1 MADTSNLSKFLN
13 DIADS
18 IRETKKSSSVILA
31 NRFDEE
37 IKSIPNA
44 VTQPIKTVTAT
55 TEKVTVVPDSNYVG
69 MASVVVTGVTSSIDE
84 NITPENIAEGVTI
97 LGVTGEAKVL
107 DTFDATATAKDM
119 AQGKTAYVNG
129 EKVIGILPEHQEGTS
144 IFGEAGA
151 IAISEDDA
159 GVWVSGQVPTDRII
173 TRKDTLL
180 TVKVNKTQL
189 AEAIGVTSEKIGR
202 GYEILDIVGNLKSS
216 ASYQEK
222 SLEITKDGTYVVIPD
237 EGYDALSRV
246 TVDVGVLSS
255 TEIQHMP
262 FYLLESDDEGNLWCI
277 NNYATIEYSPYSL
290 DTDGNL
296 ILTQDD
302 TDTAVYWINENM
314 ELEVE
319 VNG

>member
-18 IRETKKSSSVILA
+18 IRETKKSSGVIPA

-55 TEKVTVVPDSNYVG
+55 TEKVTVVPDPNYTG
-69 MASVVVTGVTSSIDE
+69 IASVVVMGVTSSIDK

-97 LGVTGEAKVL
+97 LGTTGTAKVL
-107 DTFDATATAKDM
+107 DTFDATAVAKDI
-119 AQGKTAYVNG
+119 AQGKTVYVKG
-129 EKVIGILPEHQEGTS
+129 EKLTGTLLEHS
-144 IFGEAGA
+144 AGA
-151 IAISEDDA
+151 SLFGDAGASSITEDDI
-159 GVWVSGQVPTDRII
+159 GVWITGTVPSDRIV
-173 TRKDTLL
+173 RGDTV
-180 TVKVNKTQL
+180 TKMKVGKAQL
-189 AEAIGVTSEKIGR
+189 AEAIGVTADKIGR
-202 GYEILDIVGNLKSS
+202 GYEILDVVGNLKSS

-222 SLEITKDGTYVVIPD
+222 SLEVVKDGTYVVIPD
-237 EGYDALSRV
+237 EGFDALSRI

-262 FYLLESDDEGNLWCI
+262 FYLLESDGEGNLWCI

-290 DTDGNL
+290 DANGNL

>member
-18 IRETKKSSSVILA
+18 IRETKKSSSVMPA
-31 NRFDEE
+31 NKFDEE

-55 TEKVTVVPDSNYVG
+55 TEKVTVVPDSNYAG
-69 MASVVVTGVTSSIDE
+69 MASVVVMGVTSSIDE

-97 LGVTGEAKVL
+97 LGTTGTAKVL
-107 DTFDATATAKDM
+107 DTFGATAIEKDI
-119 AQGKTAYVNG
+119 AQGKTAYANG
-129 EKVIGILPEHQEGTS
+129 EKIVGTLPEHPEGAS

-151 IAISEDDA
+151 ESISEDDV
-159 GVWVSGQVPTDRII
+159 GVWISGQVPTDRII
-173 TRKDTLL
+173 VRKGVPLKIKL
-180 TVKVNKTQL
+180 NKSQL
-189 AEAIGVTSEKIGR
+189 ADAIGVTADKIGR
-202 GYEILDIVGNLKSS
+202 GYEILDITGNLKSS

-222 SLEITKDGTYVVIPD
+222 SLEVTKDGTYVIIPD
-237 EGYDALSRV
+237 ESYDALTRV
-246 TVDVGVLSS
+246 TVDVAVASS

-290 DTDGNL
+290 DVDGNL

>member
-1 MADTSNLSKFLN
+1 MADTSSLSKFLK

-18 IRETKKSSSVILA
+18 IREAKKSSGVTPA
-31 NRFDEE
+31 NKFDEE

-55 TEKVTVVPDSNYVG
+55 TEKVTVIPDSNYTG
-69 MASVVVTGVTSSIDE
+69 MASVVVMGVTSSIDK

-97 LGVTGEAKVL
+97 LGTTGVAKVL
-107 DTFDATATAKDM
+107 DTFDATVTAKDV
-119 AQGKTAYVNG
+119 AQGKTAYVKG
-129 EKVIGILPEHQEGTS
+129 EKITGTLPEHS
-144 IFGEAGA
+144 AGA
-151 IAISEDDA
+151 SLFGDAGASSITEDDS
-159 GVWVSGQVPTDRII
+159 GVWITGTVPSDRIVRGNI
-173 TRKDTLL
+173 VTKM
-180 TVKVNKTQL
+180 KIGKAQL
-189 AEAIGVTSEKIGR
+189 AEAIGVTADKIGR
-202 GYEILDIVGNLKSS
+202 GYKILDVIGNLKSS

-222 SLEITKDGTYVVIPD
+222 SLEVTKDGTYVIIPD
-237 EGYDALSRV
+237 ESYDALTRV
-246 TVDVGVLSS
+246 AVDVAVASS
-255 TEIQHMP
+255 AEIQHMP

-290 DTDGNL
+290 DADGNL

-319 VNG
+319 LNG